1 MKMKKTIAILLALL
15 TMLSFSLMACNKKG
29 NNSGNTNDLDN
40 DDNFAPSSGT
50 NAQNSSDT
58 GNGTGNNGSNTG
70 NNNGGNLSG
79 NWVAKAGTVY
89 LIAKSNIR
97 SATDMK
103 DSSIVTSLEAG
114 TPLERVR
121 TNNIWDEVT
130 YDGKTVYVLS
140 YRVASSKNEF
150 EFIDYIGDDI
160 KTIHVK
166 PASGNNTPQINLR
179 STPMFPTSATVEKYS
194 SEDNVVCTIN
204 GVGTANGELK
214 VIGIN
219 KSGTILK
226 VTFDG
231 KDVKG
236 NDRKGTFYIGYGAL
250 NSLVEKYGGSSG
262 GSSGGSM
269 G

>member
-1 MKMKKTIAILLALL
+1 MKKTIAILLALM

-29 NNSGNTNDLDN
+29 NNSGNTDDLDN
-40 DDNFAPSSGT
+40 DNFAPSSGT
-50 NAQNSSDT
+50 NSTNSSDT
-58 GNGTGNNGSNTG
+58 ENGTGDGTGTGNNS
-70 NNNGGNLSG
+70 GNLSG

-103 DSSIVTSLEAG
+103 DSSIITNLEAG
-114 TPLERVR
+114 TALERVR

-130 YDGKTVYVLS
+130 YDGKTAYVLS

-150 EFIDYIGDDI
+150 EFIDYTGDDI
-160 KTIHVK
+160 KEIHVK

-214 VIGIN
+214 VVGIN

-236 NDRKGTFYIGYGAL
+236 NERKGTFYIGYGAL

-262 GSSGGSM
+262 GSSGSLG
-269 G
+269 